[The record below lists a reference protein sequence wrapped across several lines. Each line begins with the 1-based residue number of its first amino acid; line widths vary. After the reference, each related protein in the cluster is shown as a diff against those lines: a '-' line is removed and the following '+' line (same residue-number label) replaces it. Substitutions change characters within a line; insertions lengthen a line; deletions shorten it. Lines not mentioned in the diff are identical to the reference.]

1 MRILLLESDLILAQ
15 ALSEALR
22 EVGYDPI
29 GPVSEVNDA
38 ITLAEQFRPD
48 LALIN
53 IDLPA
58 GPGLGVVVARTIAR
72 NWNIKSLFT
81 SGDKEIARRNRDV
94 AFGYLSS
101 PATVSELVECIEA
114 IKLIRKGEFP
124 MKIPKRLSPFL

>member
-22 EVGYDPI
+22 EAGYDPI
-29 GPVSEVNDA
+29 GPVTEVNDA
-38 ITLAEQFRPD
+38 IILAEQFRPD

-58 GPGLGVVVARTIAR
+58 GPGLGVVVARTIAC

-81 SGDKEIARRNRDV
+81 AGDKEIARRNRDV
-94 AFGYLSS
+94 AFGYLAS

-114 IKLIRKGEFP
+114 VKLIRKGEFP

>member
-29 GPVSEVNDA
+29 GPVTEVDDA

-58 GPGLGVVVARTIAR
+58 GPGLGVVVAR

-81 SGDKEIARRNRDV
+81 AGDKEIARRNRDV
-94 AFGYLSS
+94 AFGYLAS

>member
-1 MRILLLESDLILAQ
+1 MRILLLESDLILAE
-15 ALSEALR
+15 ALSDALR
-22 EVGYDPI
+22 EAGYDPI
-29 GPVSEVNDA
+29 GPVTEVNDA

-58 GPGLGVVVARTIAR
+58 GPGLGVVVAR

-81 SGDKEIARRNRDV
+81 AGDKEIARRNRDV
-94 AFGYLSS
+94 AFGYLAS

>member
-22 EVGYDPI
+22 EAGYDPI
-29 GPVSEVNDA
+29 GPVTEVNDA
-38 ITLAEQFRPD
+38 IALAEQFRPD

-58 GPGLGVVVARTIAR
+58 GRGLGIVVARTIA
-72 NWNIKSLFT
+72 NSWNIKSLFT
-81 SGDKEIARRNRDV
+81 AGDKEIARRNRDV
-94 AFGYLSS
+94 AFGYLAS

-114 IKLIRKGEFP
+114 VKLIRKGEFP

>member
-1 MRILLLESDLILAQ
+1 MT
-15 ALSEALR
+15 
-22 EVGYDPI
+22 
-29 GPVSEVNDA
+29 EVNDA

-72 NWNIKSLFT
+72 NWNIKPLH
-81 SGDKEIARRNRDV
+81 RRGQGNRPPQPRRGLRLL
-94 AFGYLSS
+94 AS

-114 IKLIRKGEFP
+114 VKLIRKGEF
-124 MKIPKRLSPFL
+124 R

>member
-22 EVGYDPI
+22 EAGYDPI
-29 GPVSEVNDA
+29 GPVTEVNEA

-58 GPGLGVVVARTIAR
+58 GPGLGIVVARTIA
-72 NWNIKSLFT
+72 NSWNIKSLFT
-81 SGDKEIARRNRDV
+81 AGDKEIARRNRDV
-94 AFGYLSS
+94 AFGYLAS

-114 IKLIRKGEFP
+114 VKLIRKGEFP